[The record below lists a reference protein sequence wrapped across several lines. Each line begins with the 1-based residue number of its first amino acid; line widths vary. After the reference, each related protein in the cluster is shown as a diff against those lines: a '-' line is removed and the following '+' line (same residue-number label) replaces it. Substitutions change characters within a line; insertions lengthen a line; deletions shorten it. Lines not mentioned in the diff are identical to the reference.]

1 MLESA
6 RPFHSSL
13 DRGAMVTS
21 DMLTRAVGFNQENA
35 WALLLALARRAGS
48 GTPVVHDTALRLR
61 EDGSLAEDTDS
72 SWFVARPSSKS
83 GWSSIAGVTAE
94 DDVARLLDIY
104 MPLCVGGGSDAVTI
118 AHLAQTLDGR
128 VAIASGHSQFI
139 TGEEDLVHSHRLRAL
154 CDVVIVGRRTI
165 EEDDPLLTT
174 RRCTGP
180 SPLRAVIDPDRRL
193 RDSYRIFQ
201 PGAAPSLLFCKSN
214 TTDGSVSHGAAEV
227 VALAPQDGALR
238 VSSIVDELRRRG
250 HRRIY
255 VEGGGVTVSRFL
267 EQGALTRLHVTVA
280 PTIFGSGRP
289 SFILPEIA
297 SLSKARKLTSR
308 TFALGSDVLFDCE
321 IAR

>member
-1 MLESA
+1 
-6 RPFHSSL
+6 
-13 DRGAMVTS
+13 MVTS
-21 DMLTRAVGFNQENA
+21 DMLTRCAGFNQENA

-48 GTPVVHDTALRLR
+48 GTPVVHDTAVRLR
-61 EDGSLAEDTDS
+61 EDGSLEEDAERG
-72 SWFVARPSSKS
+72 WIVARPSSKR
-83 GWSSIAGVTAE
+83 GWSSIEGVTAE

-104 MPLCVGGGSDAVTI
+104 MPLCVGGGSDALTI

-139 TGEEDLVHSHRLRAL
+139 TGDEDLVHSHRLRAL
-154 CDVVIVGRRTI
+154 CDVVIVGRRTV
-165 EEDDPLLTT
+165 EQDDPLLTT
-174 RRCTGP
+174 RRCKGR
-180 SPLRAVIDPDRRL
+180 SPIRAVIDPDRRL

-201 PGAAPSLLFCKSN
+201 PDATPSLLFCKSS
-214 TTDGSVSHGAAEV
+214 TDDLSVRHGAAEV
-227 VALAPQDGALR
+227 VALAPQDGALG

-255 VEGGGVTVSRFL
+255 IEGGGATVSRFL

-297 SLSKARKLTSR
+297 SLSHARKLTSR

-321 IAR
+321 ILR